1 MLTNSLIEEMMMA
14 SLRSP
19 MDLSDRLGLRPSTYQ
34 LDLMQRF
41 YDGVEP
47 LEVTEIPAQRTTEA
61 LALCALW
68 RLLRIEGSRVLVIA
82 SNRDLESR
90 FMGFLHTVTT
100 QIDPAL
106 TSVCRWPSSKVLKI
120 GDAAGHELRFM
131 SNHPQ
136 WAAGIHDPSLLT
148 VVLGARSSEPRFI
161 ETMQVLRSIQTGEN
175 CRQIIMW

>member
-19 MDLSDRLGLRPSTYQ
+19 ADLSERLGLRPSLYQ
-34 LDLMQRF
+34 LELMHRF
-41 YDGVEP
+41 YEGANP

-61 LALCALW
+61 LAMCALW
-68 RLLRIEGSRVLVIA
+68 RLLRVEGSRVLVIA

-90 FMGFLHTVTT
+90 FMGFLHTITT
-100 QIDPAL
+100 TIDPAL
-106 TSVCRWPSSKVLKI
+106 TSVCRWSSSKCLRI

-131 SNHPQ
+131 SNNPA

-148 VVLGARSSEPRFI
+148 VVLGARSSDPRFC
-161 ETMQVLRSIQTGEN
+161 ETLEVLRTIQTGEN
-175 CRQIIMW
+175 ARQIVMW

>member
-19 MDLSDRLGLRPSTYQ
+19 MDLSDRLGLRPSAYQ

-47 LEVTEIPAQRTTEA
+47 LEVTEIQAQRTTEA
-61 LALCALW
+61 LAVCALW
-68 RLLRIEGSRVLVIA
+68 RLLRIEGSRCIVIS

-90 FMGFLHTVTT
+90 FMGFLYTVTT

-106 TSVCRWPSSKVLKI
+106 TSVCRWTNNKVLKI
-120 GDAAGHELRFM
+120 GEAAGHELRFM
-131 SNHPQ
+131 SNTPA

-148 VVLGARSSEPRFI
+148 VVLGARSSEPRFV

>member
-82 SNRDLESR
+82 ANRDLESR

-106 TSVCRWPSSKVLKI
+106 TSVCRWPSNKVLKI

-131 SNHPQ
+131 SNQPSWVQ
-136 WAAGIHDPSLLT
+136 GIHDPSLLT

-161 ETMQVLRSIQTGEN
+161 ETMQALRAASVGEN
-175 CRQIIMW
+175 CRQIVMW

>member
-19 MDLSDRLGLRPSTYQ
+19 MDLSDRLGLRPTTYQ

-41 YDGVEP
+41 YNGVEP

-61 LALCALW
+61 LAVCALW
-68 RLLRIEGSRVLVIA
+68 RLLRIEGSRVIVIA
-82 SNRDLESR
+82 ANRDLESR
-90 FMGFLHTVTT
+90 FMGFLHAVTT

-106 TSVCRWPSSKVLKI
+106 TSVCRWTSNKVLKI

-131 SNHPQ
+131 SNHPA
-136 WAAGIHDPSLLT
+136 WAQGVHDSSLLT

-161 ETMQVLRSIQTGEN
+161 ETMKALRAASTGEN
-175 CRQIIMW
+175 CRQIVMW

>member
-19 MDLSDRLGLRPSTYQ
+19 EDLSERLGLRPSPYQ
-34 LDLMQRF
+34 LELMHRF
-41 YDGVEP
+41 YEGENP
-47 LEVTEIPAQRTTEA
+47 LEVVEIPSQRTTEA

-82 SNRDLESR
+82 ANRDLESR

-106 TSVCRWPSSKVLKI
+106 ASVCRWTSNKVLKI
-120 GDAAGHELRFM
+120 GDAAGYELRFM
-131 SNHPQ
+131 SNQPA

-148 VVLGARSSEPRFI
+148 VVLGARSSEPHFI
-161 ETMQVLRSIQTGEN
+161 ETMQALSAVQMGEN
-175 CRQIIMW
+175 CRQIVMW